1 MRPERIRM
9 WQAAELLVAE
19 IDELMPRAKWQ
30 AMNSAD
36 HLERAAESVLFNISE
51 GVAAYQP
58 RVKIAAYEIAKKE
71 ANEVRAI
78 LRRLIIKKLLTDR
91 EIERAYGLAGAII
104 GMLTKAIIRLSSR
117 A

>member
-1 MRPERIRM
+1 
-9 WQAAELLVAE
+9 VG
-19 IDELMPRAKWQ
+19 
-30 AMNSAD
+30 
-36 HLERAAESVLFNISE
+36 E

-71 ANEVRAI
+71 ATKVHAI
-78 LRRLIIKKLLTDR
+78 VRRLITKKLLADR